1 MNGFSREPMLLVS
14 PRALWENFYVFV
26 IYGVVVGLVTGAWL
40 FFGKDLTLLK
50 KLMTEPLSFY
60 IFWVISAIGVL
71 GLVATRTRKLRRNA
85 LLLLERH
92 LLLPMANA
100 GLSAG
105 AVASGAVLGLALG
118 FMIWAPF
125 VAPLRQAVWTVLKLF
140 MATGAP
146 LVLLTVVAH
155 GLFHK
160 KIS

>member
-1 MNGFSREPMLLVS
+1 MSRFPREPIVLVS

-26 IYGVVVGLVTGAWL
+26 MYGAAVGIVTGASI
-40 FFGKDLTLLK
+40 FFESDLTFLK
-50 KLMTEPLSFY
+50 RLMTEPLSFY

-71 GLVATRTRKLRRNA
+71 GLAVTRTRKVRRHS
-85 LLLLERH
+85 LLLLERF

-118 FMIWAPF
+118 FMIWAP
-125 VAPLRQAVWTVLKLF
+125 VVVPLRQAVWTVLKLF
-140 MATGAP
+140 LATGGP
-146 LVLLTVVAH
+146 LILLTAMAH

-160 KIS
+160 KVS